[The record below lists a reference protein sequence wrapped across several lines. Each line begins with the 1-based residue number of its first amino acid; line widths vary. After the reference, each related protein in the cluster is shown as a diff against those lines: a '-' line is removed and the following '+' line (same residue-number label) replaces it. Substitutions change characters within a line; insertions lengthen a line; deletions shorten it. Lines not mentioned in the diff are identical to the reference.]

1 MNELYTFII
10 SLKQKGIQIAEAN
23 GNLKVFGKVANLSAA
38 DKTKIKENKS
48 DLLDFCLQRQV
59 SDGEATV
66 VIPIIAE
73 AEDYQVSSSQYR
85 LWILCQL
92 EEASISYN
100 MPEHLVL
107 DEAIDYEKLEKAINK
122 TIQRHEVL
130 RTLFKI
136 NPSGELRQR
145 VIPFEDFNFSIKT
158 LDYSNEADGVAK
170 GKHYV
175 NGDSFKP
182 FDLENGPLVR
192 VSIVKL
198 ANAKTILYTNMHH
211 IIGDGWSN
219 NVLMSDVLAFYKAFI
234 TGEKVALPELK
245 LQYKDYSAWQQ
256 EKLTSQKYEQAK
268 KYFTEYLSGDLP
280 LLHIPSSY
288 ERPVV
293 KTHNGKKLGF
303 AIKPAIINTLKK
315 YHLAKGGS
323 LFMALLASMKVLI
336 HRYTGQKDIVVG
348 SPVSGREHE
357 DLENQIGF
365 YVNSIVLRNTIS
377 GTDSFDEV
385 YEKIK
390 QTTLKAYQFQ
400 DYPFN
405 HLVEELSLKRDVSRS
420 AIFDIMITLQNN
432 SKETILPA
440 VYKNDDVHDLGDCI
454 SRFDLEIDF
463 EEKEGYVWMTIL
475 YNTDIYSVL
484 DIEHLMRHYANL
496 LEDILEKSEAPIKKA
511 SYITA
516 KEVNTLLK
524 FNTTEIASA
533 PNETFVDRFCQQAQK
548 SPNTIAIQDNDIAI
562 TYQELDQRSN
572 QLAHFLISQTSDK
585 KDNVLGIITDRSYEL
600 ILSII
605 AAFKA
610 GYSYVAIDAEYPEER
625 IKPII
630 KDAQIHL
637 VCTQK
642 KHVGLVSKLQI
653 ECEALHKFICL
664 DSNDVYAEFENK
676 DHEYK
681 ELWNYVGETSK
692 DDVEGGGWT
701 NSYTGEPFS
710 VLEMD
715 EYAES
720 FLNSIKPFI
729 TKEKRVLEIGC
740 ASGITLKKVAS
751 HVQEYV
757 AVDISESTIRKLR
770 KKLAS
775 FENIT
780 LDCLSALEID
790 TLNQGTF
797 DIVILNSIVQD
808 FESPNYLRS
817 VIAKISDILNP
828 SGILAIGDVMDADL
842 KDDLLQSLITFKR
855 DNLKNDFVTKTD
867 FSSELFLSRA
877 FFKDLV
883 AEENVFTNVVF
894 EEKDFTVANELTDY
908 RFDAILVADTTSET
922 NFVKQKFQY
931 DAREIDVQSQELPA
945 NKISPDDT
953 AYIIY
958 TSGSTG
964 TPKGVLLHHKGLLN
978 HLDSMI
984 EELHLNE
991 HSKIVQNASVTFDI
1005 SVWQLLNA
1013 LLVGGTTLI
1022 YGRELI
1028 NEPKRFIA
1036 KIREDNASILQVV
1049 PSYLSIL
1056 LDEQNAR
1063 DFDVLEFLLV
1073 TGEAVSQ
1080 DILKRWF
1087 DKYPNIK
1094 VVNAYGPAE
1103 ASDDVTL
1110 HIMDKAPSSYN
1121 VPIGKP
1127 IRNMKVHILDDLN
1140 QQCPMGVVGEICV
1153 SGIGVGNGY
1162 LNNEVLTAEKFVNDP
1177 FDATQKMYR
1186 TGDLGKWSWDG
1197 HLFFLGRKDFQ
1208 VKVRGHR
1215 IELGEIESKVNQ
1227 FVEKTIILEEEGDLV
1242 GFVTNSHEVNF
1253 QELEL
1258 ALTNYL
1264 PDYMIPRKWMQLE
1277 VFPLSANGKID
1288 KKQLSWVNEDIANY
1302 VAPQNEVE
1310 EKIQT
1315 IWQRVLNLE
1324 SISMHSDFFELGGH
1338 SIKAMRLISEYHKTF
1353 EVKLQLQ
1360 DIFANTTA
1368 SSHAGLL
1375 AKETAVTYTAIPAA
1389 PQLESYPLSDGQRR
1403 LWVISQF
1410 DNMSQAYNMPAH
1422 IYLDG
1427 NYDADLLQEAI
1438 RRVVD
1443 RHEILRTVFKED
1455 AEGTIKQWII
1465 PTEAFPLQ
1473 IAFEDISTFADPDAY
1488 TQEFF
1493 RKDSYLPFDFV
1504 NGPLFRA
1511 KIFKHDA
1518 TRFSLYFNIHHIIGD
1533 GWSDAILVKDV
1544 LAFYKAMQEAK
1555 EATLAPLKIN
1565 YKDYAYWQ
1573 LQQLKEGV
1581 WNADKDFW
1589 LQSLEGEIPQ
1599 LELPAQHARP
1609 LVKTTNGKCLRM
1621 FLPATTVDKLS
1632 DFYRAHKSS
1641 LFISLLS
1648 AWQVVFH
1655 KYSGQQEVILGSPI
1669 AGRAHPDLENQI
1681 GFYVNTLALKS
1692 TLHTQDTFLDFF
1704 QRNTQHVLDCY
1715 SHQMYPFDALVE
1727 LLNISKNPNRNPLF
1741 DVLITLQNTGQINS
1755 NTNTSQD
1762 TLGIEDLGFKMT
1774 KFDIE
1779 INFEEQGDGVA
1790 LYLAYNTDIY
1800 SDFAMKEMLL
1810 SYAEVL
1816 NRVVAAPET
1825 SLSKLDVVS
1834 TVWKKNCLQNKGVSQ
1849 QLPAAKTAID
1859 LFNDNV
1865 LKHPKAIA
1873 VIHNDKKIR
1882 YKELDYISNQLAHCL
1897 QSKYNIKESDVVA
1910 VLLEKSH
1917 WSIVAMLAILKLKAI
1932 YVPLDTTNPERRLT
1946 TIVNEVNAKII
1957 VSDKENSDTLKE
1969 TQRTI
1974 CTLATD
1980 FDTVNY
1986 PETSIGVQT
1995 TLDAIAYI
2003 LYTSGSTGKPKGVQV
2018 QHKAILNSALDY
2030 VAEFNITPK
2039 DNYSL
2044 FFSTAFDGS
2053 ILDIFTSLVGGA
2065 SLVIFD
2071 KESLANPA
2079 TFVEQLNFHQV
2090 SILLIVP
2097 AYLNALAK
2105 HELPSVRTIITAGEM
2120 AIPEDAQFYAKS
2132 KNYYNAYG
2140 PTECAVVSS
2149 YYKVNPEKEYTRIPI
2164 GAPSKNKQLLILDE
2178 DMNIM
2183 PPYGIGEICISGEG
2197 LAKGYLNDETKTNE
2211 KFVQHPFEVNSK
2223 LYKTGD
2229 VGYVDEENIFHFVGR
2244 KDDQV
2249 KIRGYRIEI
2258 GEVEN
2263 ALLQIPEINNVAVV
2277 VKGTNSD
2284 EKELYAYYIAAEQV
2298 APSYLQSEL
2307 YKILPVYMIPQQ
2319 LLQLEEIPITH
2330 TGKIDKKALLA
2341 FEDDLQRSEQAYVP
2355 AENEIEERL
2364 TAIIADELNL
2374 EIDSIGVLDNFFDLG
2389 ANSIKI
2395 IKILNAINA
2404 KFETQLA
2411 TVTLFTFP
2419 NIRALAQN
2427 IANTTEQTLQ
2437 EETEI
2442 NTDDVSDMLDDMINL
2457 MNM

>member
-10 SLKQKGIQIAEAN
+10 SLKQKGIHIDEAD
-23 GNLKVFGKVANLSAA
+23 GNLKVFGKVANLSAEDKSTIRANKA
-38 DKTKIKENKS
+38 DLI
-48 DLLDFCLQRQV
+48 DFCLQRQV
-59 SDGEATV
+59 SDGEANA
-66 VIPIIAE
+66 VIPVIAV

-100 MPEHLVL
+100 MPEHLL
-107 DEAIDYEKLEKAINK
+107 LTEAIDYDILEKAINS

-130 RTLFKI
+130 RTLFTM
-136 NPSGELRQR
+136 NVSGELRQR
-145 VIPFEDFNFSIKT
+145 VLPFENFNFSVKT
-158 LDYSNEADGVAK
+158 LDYTHDADGEATATQ
-170 GKHYV
+170 YV
-175 NGDSFKP
+175 HNDSFKP

-192 VSIVKL
+192 VSILKL
-198 ANAKTILYTNMHH
+198 ADSKTILYTNMHH

-219 NVLMSDVLAFYKAFI
+219 NVLMSDVLAFYAAYS
-234 TGEKVALPELK
+234 TGENVALPELK

-256 EKLTSQKYEQAK
+256 EKLSGQKYQQAK

-280 LLHIPSSY
+280 LLNLPSSY
-288 ERPVV
+288 ARPVV

-303 AIKPAIINTLKK
+303 AIRPEIIGKLKK

-336 HRYTGQKDIVVG
+336 YKYTGQKDIVVG
-348 SPVSGREHE
+348 SPVSGRDHE

-365 YVNSIVLRNTIS
+365 YVNSIVLRNQIS
-377 GTDSFDEV
+377 GNDSFDEV

-400 DYPFN
+400 EYPFD

-432 SKETILPA
+432 SKETVLPA
-440 VYKNDDVHDLGDCI
+440 VYKNDTVHDLGDCI

-463 EEKEGYVWMTIL
+463 EEKEGYIWMTVL
-475 YNTDIYSVL
+475 YNTDIYSVPDVENL
-484 DIEHLMRHYANL
+484 IRHYANL
-496 LEDILEKSEAPIKKA
+496 LEDILKTSDAPISKA
-511 SYITA
+511 TYITA
-516 KEVNTLLK
+516 KEINTLLQ
-524 FNTTEIASA
+524 FNQTEISNT
-533 PNETFVDRFCQQAQK
+533 PNETFVDRFVQQVQK
-548 SPNTIAIQDNDIAI
+548 SPEAIAIQHNDIAI
-562 TYQELDQRSN
+562 TYQELELRSN
-572 QLAHFLISQTSDK
+572 QLAHFLIANASETI
-585 KDNVLGIITDRSYEL
+585 DNILGIITDRSYEL

-610 GYSYVAIDAEYPEER
+610 GYSYVAIDASYPEER

-630 KDAQIHL
+630 NDAQLHM
-637 VCTQK
+637 VTTQR

-653 ECEALHKFICL
+653 ECEVLHNFICL
-664 DSNDVYAEFENK
+664 DSHDVYAEFENK

-720 FLNSIKPFI
+720 FLNSIQPFI

-740 ASGITLKKVAS
+740 ASGITLKKVAP

-770 KKLAS
+770 TNLAS
-775 FENIT
+775 YENIV

-817 VIAKISDILNP
+817 VLAKISEILNP
-828 SGILAIGDVMDADL
+828 SGIIAIGDVMDADV
-842 KDDLLQSLITFKR
+842 KDDLLQSLLTFKR
-855 DNLKNDFVTKTD
+855 NNLQNDFVTKTD

-877 FFKDLV
+877 FFTDLV
-883 AEENVFTNVVF
+883 AEENSFTSVVF
-894 EEKDFTVANELTDY
+894 ENKDFTVANELTDY
-908 RFDAILVADTTSET
+908 RFDAILVAGTDTDSNTT
-922 NFVKQKFQY
+922 KQKFQY
-931 DAREIDVQSQELPA
+931 DARKIDTQPEALPVNA
-945 NKISPDDT
+945 ISSDDT

-984 EELHLNE
+984 EELHLNAD
-991 HSKIVQNASVTFDI
+991 SKIVQNAAVTFDI

-1013 LLVGGTTLI
+1013 LIVGGTTLI
-1022 YGRELI
+1022 YSRELI
-1028 NEPKRFIA
+1028 NEPKQFIQHV
-1036 KIREDNASILQVV
+1036 REDKASILQVV

-1056 LDEQNAR
+1056 LDEETPG
-1063 DFDVLEFLLV
+1063 DFNGLEFLLV

-1080 DILKRWF
+1080 EILVRWF
-1087 DKYPNIK
+1087 DKYPHIK

-1110 HIMDKAPSSYN
+1110 HIMDKAPNSYN

-1127 IRNMKVHILDDLN
+1127 IRNMKVHILDDFN
-1140 QQCPMGVVGEICV
+1140 KQCPMGVVGEICV

-1162 LNNEVLTAEKFVNDP
+1162 LNNPELTAAKFGNDP
-1177 FDATQKMYR
+1177 LDATQKMYR

-1215 IELGEIESKVNQ
+1215 IELGEIESKVNL
-1227 FVEKTIILEEEGDLV
+1227 FVEKAIIIEEEGELI
-1242 GFVTNSHEVNF
+1242 GFVTDNHEVNF
-1253 QELEL
+1253 QEIEL
-1258 ALTNYL
+1258 ALNNYL

-1288 KKQLSWVNEDIANY
+1288 KKQLSWVNEDIVNY
-1302 VAPQNEVE
+1302 IAPQNETE
-1310 EKIQT
+1310 EKIQA
-1315 IWQRVLNLE
+1315 IWQRVLNLDN
-1324 SISMHSDFFELGGH
+1324 ISMHSDFFQLGGH

-1353 EVKLQLQ
+1353 NVKLQLQ
-1360 DIFANTTA
+1360 DIFGNTTA
-1368 SSHAGLL
+1368 ISHAGLL
-1375 AKETAVTYTAIPAA
+1375 AKETKTTYTAIPLA
-1389 PQLESYPLSDGQRR
+1389 PQMESYPLSDGQRR

-1410 DNMSQAYNMPAH
+1410 QNMSQAYNMPAH

-1427 NYDADLLQEAI
+1427 NYDAVTLQAAI
-1438 RRVVD
+1438 AKAVE
-1443 RHEILRTVFKED
+1443 RHEILRTVFRED
-1455 AEGTIKQWII
+1455 AEGNIKQWIL
-1465 PTEAFPLQ
+1465 PTNTFPLH
-1473 IAFEDISTFADPDAY
+1473 IAIEDLSASEDADAY
-1488 TQEFF
+1488 AQEFF
-1493 RKDSYLPFDFV
+1493 RKDSYQPFNLA

-1511 KIFKHDA
+1511 TIFKH
-1518 TRFSLYFNIHHIIGD
+1518 TNTKFSLYFNMHHIIGD
-1533 GWSDAILVKDV
+1533 GWSDAILVNDV
-1544 LAFYKAMQEAK
+1544 LAFYEAISQEK
-1555 EATLAPLKIN
+1555 EVALTPLHIN

-1573 LQQLKEGV
+1573 LHQLNAGV
-1581 WNADKDFW
+1581 WDKDRDFW
-1589 LQSLEGEIPQ
+1589 LQSLQGEIPQ
-1599 LELPAQHARP
+1599 LELPSQHTRP

-1621 FLPATTVDKLS
+1621 FLPATTVDNLS
-1632 DFYRAHKSS
+1632 NFYSEHKSS

-1648 AWQVVFH
+1648 VWQLIFH
-1655 KYSGQQEVILGSPI
+1655 KYSGQEEVIVGSPI

-1692 TLHTQDTFLDFF
+1692 TINTQETFLEFF
-1704 QRNTQHVLDCY
+1704 KRNTKHVLDGY
-1715 SHQMYPFDALVE
+1715 AHQMYPFDALVE
-1727 LLNISKNPNRNPLF
+1727 LLNISKSPNRNPLF
-1741 DVLITLQNTGQINS
+1741 DVLITLQNTGQS
-1755 NTNTSQD
+1755 NTEEIITQYNK
-1762 TLGIEDLGFKMT
+1762 GIEDLGFKMT

-1779 INFEEQGDGVA
+1779 INFEEQGGGVA

-1800 SDFAMKEMLL
+1800 SDFAMQEMLQG
-1810 SYAEVL
+1810 YAEL
-1816 NRVVAAPET
+1816 LDTVVAAPTT
-1825 SLSKLDVVS
+1825 SVS
-1834 TVWKKNCLQNKGVSQ
+1834 TLATVSSTWKQQCLENSGTPQ
-1849 QLPAAKTAID
+1849 QLPTTNTAID
-1859 LFNDNV
+1859 LFHENV
-1865 LKHPKAIA
+1865 IKHPEAIA
-1873 VIHNDKKIR
+1873 VVHNNTQIS
-1882 YKELDYISNQLAHCL
+1882 YQELDVLSNQLSHCL
-1897 QSKYNIKESDVVA
+1897 QSTYHIKEADVVT

-1917 WSIVAMLAILKLKAI
+1917 WSIVTLLAILKLKAI
-1932 YVPLDTTNPERRLT
+1932 YVPLDTTNPE
-1946 TIVNEVNAKII
+1946 
-1957 VSDKENSDTLKE
+1957 
-1969 TQRTI
+1969 QR
-1974 CTLATD
+1974 LATIIDEVDATLIITDTENQDKLNTTARAVCNLETD
-1980 FDTVNY
+1980 FESTKY
-1986 PETSIGVQT
+1986 SETAIDIQT
-1995 TLDAIAYI
+1995 DLEAVAYV

-2030 VAEFNITPK
+2030 VSEFQITK
-2039 DNYSL
+2039 DDNYSL

-2053 ILDIFTSLVGGA
+2053 ILDIFTSLVSGA

-2071 KESLANPA
+2071 KESIANPA
-2079 TFVEQLNFHQV
+2079 NFVEQINHHNV
-2090 SILLIVP
+2090 SILLLVP
-2097 AYLNALAK
+2097 AYLNALSK
-2105 HELPSVRTIITAGEM
+2105 HELPTVRTIITAGEM

-2132 KNYYNAYG
+2132 RNYYNAYG

-2149 YYKVNPEKEYTRIPI
+2149 YYKVTAEKTYTHIPI
-2164 GAPSKNKQLLILDE
+2164 GKPSKNKQLFILNE

-2183 PPYGIGEICISGEG
+2183 PPFGLGEICISGEG
-2197 LAKGYLNDETKTNE
+2197 LAKGYLNDDAKTNE
-2211 KFVQHPFEVNSK
+2211 KFVAHPFEAGK
-2223 LYKTGD
+2223 RLYKTGD
-2229 VGYVDEENIFHFVGR
+2229 IGYVDETYTFHFMGR

-2263 ALLQIPEINNVAVV
+2263 AILQIPEISNVAVV
-2277 VKGTNSD
+2277 VKGTHSD
-2284 EKELYAYYIAAEQV
+2284 EKELYAYYVASAEV
-2298 APSYLQSEL
+2298 TPSSLLSEL
-2307 YKILPVYMIPQQ
+2307 YKSLPVYMIPKQ
-2319 LLQLEEIPITH
+2319 LIPLAEMPTTP
-2330 TGKIDKKALLA
+2330 TGKIDKKALA
-2341 FEDDLQRSEQAYVP
+2341 TFNDGVSASDRVYVA

-2364 TAIIADELNL
+2364 TIIIANELNL

-2395 IKILNAINA
+2395 IKIVQTINTQ
-2404 KFETQLA
+2404 FETQLE
-2411 TVTLFTFP
+2411 TVMLFTFP
-2419 NIRALAQN
+2419 NIRALAEN
-2427 IANTTEQTLQ
+2427 LADTTKTSL
-2437 EETEI
+2437 EETEL

-2457 MNM
+2457 MNT